1 MPRLITIVF
10 ALTLLG
16 SCADKV
22 YADKTIR
29 VGTVTVLSTKASGA
43 AWDAGDG
50 APDIKV
56 SIREKKFFSGLKN
69 TSVKKNTYSTTF
81 NEDTISIAVGKSI
94 EIKVWDKDF
103 ASDDLIGSGTFVIDA
118 ADFNRGS
125 VELAPKQAWV

>member
-1 MPRLITIVF
+1 M
-10 ALTLLG
+10 
-16 SCADKV
+16 
-22 YADKTIR
+22 
-29 VGTVTVLSTKASGA
+29 TVLSTKASGA
-43 AWDAGDG
+43 AWDAGHR

-56 SIREKKFFSGLKN
+56 SIRENKFFYGLKN

-81 NEDTISIAVGKSI
+81 NEDTISIGVGKSI

-125 VELAPKQAWV
+125 VELA